1 MEARNGE
8 SGKEKEKKEEVLI
21 LGGGFGGVT
30 AAIELAKRLPKSR
43 ITLVDKTPY
52 HSYHAD
58 LYELAGALFHEQG
71 GSIKKEFLTL
81 HSTVAIPFAEIFK
94 PYPCITFHQ
103 AEVLAIDLPAREV
116 TLSTGRAAY
125 GDLIIALGSETNYL
139 GIPRLK
145 EHSLEM
151 KTTTDALN
159 INAALEELFASRAK
173 HEIISVVVAGGGFTG
188 CELAGELAFSLKKA
202 AELYGHPAQNIALT
216 IIEATDVLLGGAGEW
231 FSSRAKKRLES
242 LGVKVMLAS
251 PIVDVTPHEATLKEK
266 MSVPYHL
273 LIWTAGV
280 RASSIVKNI
289 TGVEI
294 QKNNCI
300 AVDENMHPLPYH
312 NAFVIGDMAHCVAG
326 RGGKPLPMTAQVAI
340 HEAHYIARHMADK
353 LGGKKDL
360 EDYHPKISRFV
371 VPLGGKYALADF
383 GLFKMAG
390 IVPWMYKRYT
400 ALKYLVNIL
409 PLAEAW
415 KLWRRGTKIFMEND

>member
-1 MEARNGE
+1 MGVYSTAM
-8 SGKEKEKKEEVLI
+8 EKKQFLI

-30 AAIELAKRLPKSR
+30 AAIELARRLPKSR
-43 ITLVDKTPY
+43 ITLVDKNPY

-58 LYELAGALFHEQG
+58 LYEVAGALFHEQDG
-71 GSIKKEFLTL
+71 NIKKEFLTL

-103 AEVLAIDLPAREV
+103 AEVRAIDLPRREV
-116 TLSTGRAAY
+116 TLSTGTKTY
-125 GDLIIALGSETNYL
+125 SDLIIALGSETNYF
-139 GIPRLK
+139 GIPHVGEL
-145 EHSLEM
+145 SLEM

-173 HEIISVVVAGGGFTG
+173 HEIISVVIAGGGFTG

-202 AELYGHPAQNIALT
+202 AKLRGHPAQNISLAL
-216 IIEATDVLLGGAGEW
+216 IEATGALLGSAGEW
-231 FSSRAKKRLES
+231 FSARAKKRLET
-242 LGVKVMLAS
+242 LGVKVLLES
-251 PIVDVTPHEATLKEK
+251 PIVDVTTGEVTLKEK

-280 RASSIVKNI
+280 RASRIAKSIK
-289 TGVEI
+289 GVEM
-294 QKNNCI
+294 QKNQCI
-300 AVDENMHPLPYH
+300 AVNENMHPLPYH

-326 RGGKPLPMTAQVAI
+326 REGKPLPMTAQIAI
-340 HEAHYIARHMADK
+340 HEAHYVARHMADK

-371 VPLGGKYALADF
+371 VPLGGKYALGDF

-390 IVPWMYKRYT
+390 AVPWMYKRYT
-400 ALKYLVNIL
+400 ALKYLANIL
-409 PLAEAW
+409 PLGKAW
-415 KLWRRGTKIFMEND
+415 KLWSRNNTIFMEND